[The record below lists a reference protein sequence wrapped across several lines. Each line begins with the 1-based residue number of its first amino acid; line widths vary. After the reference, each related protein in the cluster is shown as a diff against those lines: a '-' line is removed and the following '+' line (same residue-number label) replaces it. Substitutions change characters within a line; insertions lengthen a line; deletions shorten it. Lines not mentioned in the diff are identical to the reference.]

1 MGGKLPPDLEPEQ
14 CWSAKS
20 LHVRTGTERL
30 QTEVERLVGPLHERR
45 SGKNRRQ
52 TPRIPRGRRDS
63 DYLAEARGDR
73 A

>member
-1 MGGKLPPDLEPEQ
+1 MGQPPWDLKAEQ
-14 CWSAKS
+14 FWPAKS
-20 LHVRTGTERL
+20 LRVRTGTERL

-52 TPRIPRGRRDS
+52 TPRIPRGRRES
-63 DYLAEARGDR
+63 DYLAEAQGDR